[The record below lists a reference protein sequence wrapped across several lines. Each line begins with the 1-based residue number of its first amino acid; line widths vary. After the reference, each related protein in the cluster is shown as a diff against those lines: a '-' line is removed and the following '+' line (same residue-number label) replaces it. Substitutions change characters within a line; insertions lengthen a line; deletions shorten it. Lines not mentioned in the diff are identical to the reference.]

1 MKRPNALNHGINGRK
16 SVMSQ
21 IKAERFRVLAAEC
34 ERQAELATEEP
45 QFRALQEKLARSY
58 AALADTE
65 DWLDGAPSQPTDR
78 QRSAADDTLK
88 FG

>member
-45 QFRALQEKLARSY
+45 QFRELQEKLARSY

-65 DWLDGAPSQPTDR
+65 DWLDGAPSQPADY
-78 QRSAADDTLK
+78 QHSAADDTLK